1 MEGGFF
7 SIIIKFKGRRPLFI
21 RERETIQRDKQQQ
34 QNRELKRTNRSSR
47 L

>member
-21 RERETIQRDKQQQ
+21 RERETIQRDQQQ